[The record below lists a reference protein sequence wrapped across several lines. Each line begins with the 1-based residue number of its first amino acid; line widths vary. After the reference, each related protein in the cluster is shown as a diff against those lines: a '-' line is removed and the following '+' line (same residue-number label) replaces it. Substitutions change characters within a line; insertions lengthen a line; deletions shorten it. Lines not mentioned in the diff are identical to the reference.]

1 MSIGRSVIVPAIVA
15 LGAAGS
21 ILASSAV
28 SVAAAQAP
36 AASAQSVVLSSQPN
50 LHYHT

>member
-1 MSIGRSVIVPAIVA
+1 MSIGRSIIVPAIVA

-28 SVAAAQAP
+28 SVATAQA
-36 AASAQSVVLSSQPN
+36 SAPSAHSVVISLQPN